1 MSTRISLLAIV
12 LAACAVG
19 TVAQDKVVKHGP
31 ITATSAASGKEM
43 FVNYCAVCHGTDGK
57 GTGPAASA
65 LKEPPANLTTLAQ
78 KNGGKLPSN
87 HVSATLRGQAS
98 PGAHGNKEMPVW
110 GPVFRQISQG
120 HEDEV
125 HQRIANLTK
134 YVESLQAK

>member
-1 MSTRISLLAIV
+1 
-12 LAACAVG
+12 
-19 TVAQDKVVKHGP
+19 
-31 ITATSAASGKEM
+31 
-43 FVNYCAVCHGTDGK
+43 
-57 GTGPAASA
+57 

>member
-1 MSTRISLLAIV
+1 MSTRVRLLAIV
-12 LAACAVG
+12 LAACAVR
-19 TVAQDKVVKHGP
+19 TAAQDKVVKHGP
-31 ITATSAASGKEM
+31 FTVTSAASGKEM

-78 KNGGKLPSN
+78 KNGGKFPSN
-87 HVSATLRGQAS
+87 HVLATLRGQAS
-98 PGAHGNKEMPVW
+98 PTAHGNNEMPVW
-110 GPVFRQISQG
+110 GPVFRQISQD